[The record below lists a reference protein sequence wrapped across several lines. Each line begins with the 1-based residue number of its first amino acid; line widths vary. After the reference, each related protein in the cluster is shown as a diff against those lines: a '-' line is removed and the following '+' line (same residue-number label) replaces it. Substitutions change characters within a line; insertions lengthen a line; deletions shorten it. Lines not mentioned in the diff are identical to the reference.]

1 MKTLLF
7 TSLLL
12 VSLLSIAFT
21 PSLQAQ
27 SNPPGPGDPG
37 YKPGSGT
44 TICVDIPRALDAKKL
59 KPGEEIIARVTQDLV
74 YDGKV
79 IVPREAK
86 VFGKVADLKVGEKED
101 PDTRLLLT
109 FDKIVTKDGREFQ
122 FEYPAFVQAL
132 APERRAAASST
143 NINNLPVKAE
153 LGNAMDRVSAMPI
166 LLGDKNSVTYGVII
180 PTAKGVFGFN
190 NLKLNDTPKGV
201 YIVAPKGNI
210 KLEYGAQLVLRV
222 ATPTEKPAS

>member
-1 MKTLLF
+1 MKICLVISFLI
-7 TSLLL
+7 
-12 VSLLSIAFT
+12 VSLLSVTFLSSA
-21 PSLQAQ
+21 QAQ
-27 SNPPGPGDPG
+27 NTAPGPGDPG

-44 TICVDIPRALDAKKL
+44 TVCVDIPRVLDAKKL
-59 KPGEEIIARVTQDLV
+59 KTGEEIVARVTQDLV
-74 YDGKV
+74 YEGKV

-86 VFGKVADLKVGEKED
+86 AFGKVADLKLGEKED
-101 PDTRLLLT
+101 PETRLLLT
-109 FDKIVTKDGREFQ
+109 FEKIVTKDGREFQ
-122 FEYPAFVQAL
+122 FEFPAFVQAL

-180 PTAKGVFGFN
+180 PTATGVFGLN
-190 NLKLNDTPKGV
+190 NLKLDDTPKGV

-222 ATPTEKPAS
+222 GTLAK